1 MRVRAPR
8 DLPPLSFQIQDE
20 SIPAFLGLIHPKL
33 QHQLALAQ
41 QVELI
46 DAIKE
51 IQQQEDD
58 TRWMSSH
65 YAEIVANADRIR
77 AEFKERPRA
86 LQYLSGI
93 VTDLF
98 VDRYKFKGADVKH
111 KIPELQQLLC
121 AYDFD
126 RLVEF
131 FSARH

>member
-1 MRVRAPR
+1 MTAPH
-8 DLPPLSFQIQDE
+8 
-20 SIPAFLGLIHPKL
+20 PAAPYV
-33 QHQLALAQ
+33 LA
-41 QVELI
+41 V
-46 DAIKE
+46 
-51 IQQQEDD
+51 
-58 TRWMSSH
+58 
-65 YAEIVANADRIR
+65 
-77 AEFKERPRA
+77 P
-86 LQYLSGI
+86 